1 MSNSNT
7 LAFALLFLMLIYI
20 HNISYLLIIIFVV
33 LRFLYFIII
42 VKVVKGLHD
51 LKKKA
56 NYIHMWVSFTLVN
69 STYAISAYHH

>member
-1 MSNSNT
+1 
-7 LAFALLFLMLIYI
+7 MLIYI

-51 LKKKA
+51 LKKKQ
-56 NYIHMWVSFTLVN
+56 IIFTCG
-69 STYAISAYHH
+69 YHSLW